1 MSNEIPLHAQVALA
15 LGYTWRAVNRG
26 MLCRFLSPPDPEK
39 LAWSSPADGDE
50 PIAVDAYRWIPKFTT
65 DWSATGPL
73 LLKFRIGIDPT
84 IKTSDPAQPG
94 QNWVA
99 REPVSKLFEI
109 DSDPLVAA
117 CRLLLKLHAAGK
129 LKG

>member
-1 MSNEIPLHAQVALA
+1 MSNEKPLHVLVAEA
-15 LGYTWRAVNRG
+15 LGWRAFPY
-26 MLCRFLSPPDPEK
+26 MLLNVAWWEQACVPPGEYPHISTARPLPRYD
-39 LAWSSPADGDE
+39 
-50 PIAVDAYRWIPKFTT
+50 T

-73 LLKFRIGIDPT
+73 LLEFRIGIDPA